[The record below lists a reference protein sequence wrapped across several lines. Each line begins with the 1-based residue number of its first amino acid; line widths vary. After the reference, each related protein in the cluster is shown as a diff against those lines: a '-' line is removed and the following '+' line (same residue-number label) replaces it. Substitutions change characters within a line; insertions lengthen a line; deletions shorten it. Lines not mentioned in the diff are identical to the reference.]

1 MQRKDFKSRLFR
13 KTIKS
18 DDLDFWFYLYAES
31 LYRLKLNT
39 ALNCPCSECCVE
51 KTKLNHLLDQIE
63 EAGHIS
69 SIKRKSKITGKGY
82 CGRRLGPVA

>member
-13 KTIKS
+13 KKIKS
-18 DDLDFWFYLYAES
+18 DDLYYWFYLYADA

-39 ALNCPCSECCVE
+39 ELNCPCSDCWVE
-51 KTKLNHLLDQIE
+51 KTKLNNLLDEIE
-63 EAGHIS
+63 EEGHIPT
-69 SIKRKSKITGKGY
+69 IPKKNKMTGKGD